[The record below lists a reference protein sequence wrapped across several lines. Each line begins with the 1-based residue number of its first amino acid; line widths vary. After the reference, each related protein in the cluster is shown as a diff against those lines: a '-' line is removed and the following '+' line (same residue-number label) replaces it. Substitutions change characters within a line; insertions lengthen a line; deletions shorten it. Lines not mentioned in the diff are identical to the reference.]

1 MCISAATAAAI
12 AAISSAAVGTY
23 SAIQQAEA
31 QAQSQR
37 NQAAAADYQSK
48 INERNAVI
56 ADQNAQ
62 STREFAN
69 TKEEMQR
76 RRFNA
81 LEGEAMAGIAQSG
94 TGFDGSNLAII
105 EQNAINN
112 ELDALT
118 IRYEGEQQ
126 AKGLAV
132 TAENYRS
139 QSQLDKMN
147 ASQLRANASATT
159 TGGYLTAGSML
170 LSAPSKF
177 SAYKSG
183 FKDMGLS

>member
-1 MCISAATAAAI
+1 MCTGIEIAALAAA
-12 AAISSAAVGTY
+12 AASTAVGTY
-23 SAIQQAEA
+23 SAIQQADA
-31 QAQSQR
+31 QAESQR
-37 NQAAAADYQSK
+37 NQAAAMDYQSK
-48 INERNAVI
+48 IDERNALV
-56 ADQNAQ
+56 AEQNAQ
-62 STREFAN
+62 SVREQAN
-69 TKEEMQR
+69 AKEEAQR
-76 RRFNA
+76 RRFGA
-81 LEGEAMAGIAQSG
+81 LQGEAMAGIAQSG

-118 IRYEGEQQ
+118 IRYEGEQT

-132 TAENYRS
+132 TGENYRM

-170 LSAPSKF
+170 LSAPSKYYTNKQ
-177 SAYKSG
+177 A
-183 FKDMGLS
+183 FKDF